1 MRDLVSL
8 MSVNQLLIQTGFKMN
23 SEDGERER
31 NEPYFRGGISES
43 TRIIS
48 SSNPG
53 YVLRRKIK

>member
-8 MSVNQLLIQTGFKMN
+8 MSVNRILIQTGFKMN
-23 SEDGERER
+23 SKDEEKER
-31 NEPYFRGGISES
+31 NEPYFRGGISEY